1 MTRPPSIR
9 PRSINRE
16 RGALLG
22 IVLVLLVVVLGA
34 SAFALWS
41 LRSDTGAAGKDRL
54 SRQLFDCAEQ
64 GLAAGKNYFAVT
76 ARAGWNAHLAANVCP
91 SGKLPCAPSGPF
103 PATNTG
109 TVPNYPAG
117 APYSTTIEASGVLS
131 TFTYTFGLYQNP
143 STEPSRVVDTD
154 NTAIVYSVC
163 NDSASNQSRAVQATI
178 NSPPPTPTGDY
189 TGQAGH
195 GFRNGNNSN

>member
-1 MTRPPSIR
+1 MTRPR
-9 PRSINRE
+9 FINRE

-54 SRQLFDCAEQ
+54 TRQLFDCAEQ

-76 ARAGWNAHLAANVCP
+76 ARASWNAHLAANVCA
-91 SGKLPCAPSGPF
+91 SGKLPCAPNGPF

-109 TVPNYPAG
+109 SVANYPAG
-117 APYSTTIEASGVLS
+117 APYTTTIETSTTPPLSVLS

-143 STEPSRVVDTD
+143 SAEPSRIVDTD
-154 NTAIVYSVC
+154 NTAVVYAVC
-163 NDSASNQSRAVQATI
+163 TDSASNQSRAVQATI
-178 NSPPPTPTGDY
+178 NSPPPTPTSDY